1 MELVALGHI
10 KGMDERTKSGNK
22 KRGMGAG
29 RIQQGLLQVFGANL
43 QRKTQGLWKL
53 NDCQ

>member
-1 MELVALGHI
+1 MELVPLGHM
-10 KGMDERTKSGNK
+10 KVMDERTKSGNK

-29 RIQQGLLQVFGANL
+29 RIQQGLFQVFGANL
-43 QRKTQGLWKL
+43 QRKPQGLWKL